1 MGTERF
7 DKIKIVV
14 VLGPTAS
21 GKSALAVK
29 LAKRFKGEIV
39 SADSRQVYKGMDIG
53 SGKITKK
60 EMQGVPH
67 HLLDI
72 ASPKRNFSVGRYQK
86 IVEKTIKV
94 IAKKE
99 KLPIICGGTAFY
111 IKAITEGIE
120 LPKTKPDWKLRKEL
134 ERKSVKELYEMLEK
148 MDPRR
153 ADNIERKNPRRLIRA
168 IEIATQGPVPPLN
181 EKPKFISLK
190 LGIKK
195 ENLDKAIKKRLLERI
210 DEGMIKETKRLKKSG
225 LSWKRLEGFGLE
237 YKWTAR
243 YLQKKISYD
252 EMIDALY
259 ADIIRFSKKQ
269 MAWFRRDKEIEWVKG
284 YNEANYL
291 LKDFLQKKERKSSL

>member
-1 MGTERF
+1 MGTEGF

-29 LAKRFKGEIV
+29 LAKRFNGEII

-60 EMQGVPH
+60 EMEGIPH
-67 HLLDI
+67 HLLDV
-72 ASPKRNFSVGRYQK
+72 ASPKRNFSVGRYQR
-86 IVEKTIKV
+86 VAEKTIITIV
-94 IAKKE
+94 KKE

-111 IKAITEGIE
+111 IRSITEGIE

-134 ERKSVKELYEMLEK
+134 EKKSVKELYEMLK
-148 MDPRR
+148 SMDSRR
-153 ADNIERKNPRRLIRA
+153 AKNIEKNNPRRLIRA
-168 IEIATQGPVPPLN
+168 IEIAIKGPVPLLM
-181 EKPKFISLK
+181 EKPKFTSLK
-190 LGIKK
+190 IGIKK
-195 ENLDKAIKKRLLERI
+195 ENLDKAIRKRLMERI
-210 DEGMIKETKRLKKSG
+210 DEGMIRETKRLKKSG

-237 YKWTAR
+237 YRWTAR

-252 EMIDALY
+252 EMVENLC

-269 MAWFRRDKEIEWVKG
+269 MAWFKRDEEIKWVKG
-284 YNEANYL
+284 YNEATSL
-291 LKDFLQKKERKSSL
+291 VKDLLQKKERKSSL